1 MIHGAKGDRH
11 VLSLYLLRHGET
23 EFSHHD
29 RFCGRIDAP
38 LTADG
43 RDMATLFAAAYG
55 HLAWR
60 AITTSTRA
68 RAIDSAA
75 PLAAL
80 TGIDPSA
87 DPRLDEMHY
96 GAWQGLSKDEAAIR
110 DREYFARWQ
119 QDPSIGPPLGESPR
133 EVAARAAA
141 AIEELRHR
149 HAEGNV
155 LIVSHKALL
164 RILVCGL
171 LGNELRLYRCGPT
184 WPAGAVTQI
193 DFGTGA
199 PSVRRFADVAHL
211 ETRDQPERWA
221 PPLAAASA

>member
-1 MIHGAKGDRH
+1 

-23 EFSHHD
+23 AFSQKD

-43 RDMATLFAAAYG
+43 HEMAMRFAAAYG
-55 HLAWR
+55 NLGWR

-75 PLAAL
+75 PLAAV
-80 TGIDPSA
+80 TGIAPSV
-87 DPRLDEMHY
+87 DERLDEMHY
-96 GAWQGLSKDEAAIR
+96 GAWQGLSKDEAAAR

-133 EVAARAAA
+133 DVAARAAA
-141 AIEELRHR
+141 TVEQLCDQHGD
-149 HAEGNV
+149 GNL

-164 RILVCGL
+164 RILLCTIFGTD
-171 LGNELRLYRCGPT
+171 LRHYRCGPT

-193 DFGTGA
+193 ELGA
-199 PSVRRFADVAHL
+199 GGPSMRRFADVAHL
-211 ETRDQPERWA
+211 GRCA
-221 PPLAAASA
+221 PADTEAPLLRAASA

>member
-1 MIHGAKGDRH
+1 

-23 EFSHHD
+23 EFSQND

-43 RDMATLFAAAYG
+43 HAMAMQFATAYG
-55 HLAWR
+55 DLDWR

-75 PLAAL
+75 PLAGI
-80 TGIDPSA
+80 TGLEVCTDE
-87 DPRLDEMHY
+87 RLDEMDY
-96 GAWQGLSKDEAAIR
+96 GAWQGLSKTEAAGR

-133 EVAARAAA
+133 DVAARAAA
-141 AIEELRHR
+141 TIEELRQQHR
-149 HAEGNV
+149 EGNL

-164 RILVCGL
+164 RILLCTL
-171 LGNELRLYRCGPT
+171 FDTEIRHYRCGPS
-184 WPAGAVTQI
+184 WPAGAVTHI
-193 DFGTGA
+193 ELGA
-199 PSVRRFADVAHL
+199 GGPSMRRFADVAHL
-211 ETRDQPERWA
+211 GPREDGDERT
-221 PPLAAASA
+221 PLLEAASA

>member
-1 MIHGAKGDRH
+1 L
-11 VLSLYLLRHGET
+11 LSLYLLRHGET
-23 EFSHHD
+23 EFSHDD

-43 RDMATLFAAAYG
+43 HEMAALFAASYG
-55 HLAWR
+55 NLSWR
-60 AITTSTRA
+60 AIATSTRA

-80 TGIDPSA
+80 TGVDAHA
-87 DPRLDEMHY
+87 DGRLDEMHY
-96 GAWQGLSKDEAAIR
+96 GAWQGLSKDEVAAR

-119 QDPSIGPPLGESPR
+119 QDPSIGPPLGEAPR

-141 AIEELRHR
+141 AIEQLRDR

-164 RILVCGL
+164 RILVCALFGT
-171 LGNELRLYRCGPT
+171 ELRHYRCGPT
-184 WPAGAVTQI
+184 WPAGALTQI
-193 DFGTGA
+193 DLGA
-199 PSVRRFADVAHL
+199 GRPSLRRFADVAHL
-211 ETRDQPERWA
+211 GVRDRADKQA
-221 PPLAAASA
+221 PLRAASA